1 MQNRLYW
8 IAVGG
13 FAFWLPVILL
23 SAINPWN
30 VSVLALNSASLTGL
44 VVTSLATRIM
54 RRLTPRWGWILAGVY
69 IFGPTAIFIAA
80 SFSLTPHSRS
90 LREWIWLILFCL
102 FPPMTLW
109 LATLDGMIFSVLFAT
124 IVLPILALSR
134 LGRH

>member
-23 SAINPWN
+23 SAIDPWN
-30 VSVLALNSASLTGL
+30 VTVLALNSASLTGL
-44 VVTSLATRIM
+44 VVTSLATRIIH
-54 RRLTPRWGWILAGVY
+54 RSTPRWGWILAGVY

-90 LREWIWLILFCL
+90 FREWIWLILFCL

-109 LATLDGMIFSVLFAT
+109 LATLDGMIFSVLVVT
-124 IVLPILALSR
+124 VSLLILACSQFK
-134 LGRH
+134 